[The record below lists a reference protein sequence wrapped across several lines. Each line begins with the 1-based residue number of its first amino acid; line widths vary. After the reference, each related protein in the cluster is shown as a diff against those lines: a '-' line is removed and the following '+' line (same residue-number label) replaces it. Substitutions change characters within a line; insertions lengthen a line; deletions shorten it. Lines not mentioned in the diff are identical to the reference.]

1 MITSRTGGIAS
12 PAEGVWT
19 IVLWKIT
26 DQMKKVKHMMKT
38 MDQEQKIFLAR
49 RVAVI
54 SGIFC
59 GVVALLLILNF
70 WHMKQHEPLES
81 KTIEVLV
88 ERLSQEPGN
97 EELKEE
103 IRSFD
108 LLARKAYFTSR
119 WQVKTGT
126 WLLLVGGIVLAVSL
140 KIHTDL
146 RVRIEEPENVTEEL
160 LKSRANAQYWLM
172 LTGGLVLG
180 LSVVAAFL
188 TNDYL
193 KEYQEMG
200 VAEVSSSDQG
210 DVELIEVFPSAAPA
224 VTADSA
230 IIDSTGLDET
240 GSAEAETE
248 SVPENAPQ
256 TVTPPSG
263 AQVAF
268 NPEDFKKNH
277 AGFRGFM
284 GQGISYHKNIPESW
298 NGSTGENI
306 KWKVA
311 FSKPGYNS
319 PVLWGDKLFISGGD
333 AQARVVS
340 CYNRHT
346 GQLLWEREVTGI
358 PGSPASPPRTTEDTG
373 LAAPT
378 MSVDGNRVY
387 AIFATGD
394 IIAFDHN
401 GNKVW
406 GRNLG
411 VPRNHYGHSSS
422 LQVWGNKVVV
432 QYDTG
437 TKGRMLALN
446 TATGE
451 SIWDVDR
458 PVNISWASPTLIE
471 VDGKI
476 QIVTSSDPYVMGHD
490 LETGAELWKVEAMMG
505 EVGASVAYGE
515 GLVFAT
521 NEYARLVAVEPRP
534 GAEFTWEDDEY
545 LAEASSPVV
554 YNGLLYTATSYGVL
568 ACYDAKTGEKK
579 FEKEFNEGFYS
590 SPMIADGKL
599 YIVDLGG
606 VTHILKADASGT
618 ILAQAE
624 LGEDGF
630 AVPAFADG
638 AIYLR
643 GFNNLYCIEE

>member
-1 MITSRTGGIAS
+1 
-12 PAEGVWT
+12 
-19 IVLWKIT
+19 
-26 DQMKKVKHMMKT
+26 
-38 MDQEQKIFLAR
+38 MDQEQKIKLAR
-49 RVAVI
+49 RVALI

-70 WHMKQHEPLES
+70 WHMRQHEPLES

-88 ERLSQEPGN
+88 ERLAQEPGN

-126 WLLLVGGIVLAVSL
+126 WLLLIGGIILAASL
-140 KIHTDL
+140 KIYTDL
-146 RVRIEEPENVTEEL
+146 RSRIEEPGKVTEEI
-160 LKSRANAQYWLM
+160 LKARANAQYWLM
-172 LTGGLVLG
+172 LAGGLILG

-200 VAEVSSSDQG
+200 IAEVSPDERG
-210 DVELIEVFPSAAPA
+210 DVEVIEVFPVSTDSTTAAGAVSDTTGVEESPEAQGETGMETESGTQTVPAPAAAAPA
-224 VTADSA
+224 
-230 IIDSTGLDET
+230 
-240 GSAEAETE
+240 
-248 SVPENAPQ
+248 
-256 TVTPPSG
+256 
-263 AQVAF
+263 AF
-268 NPEDFKKNH
+268 NPEDFKRNH
-277 AGFRGFM
+277 ATFRAFM
-284 GQGISYHKNIPESW
+284 GQGVSYHRNIPESW
-298 NGSTGENI
+298 NGATGENV

-311 FSKPGYNS
+311 FSKPGFNS
-319 PVLWGDKLFISGGD
+319 PVIWGDRIFIAGAD
-333 AQARVVS
+333 AQSRVVS

-346 GQLLWEREVTGI
+346 GQLIWEKTVSGI
-358 PGSPASPPRTTEDTG
+358 PGSPASPPRVTEDTG
-373 LAAPT
+373 LSAPT
-378 MSVDGNRVY
+378 MSVDGRRVY

-394 IIAFDHN
+394 IVAFDMQ

-422 LQVWGNKVVV
+422 LQVWGNKVIV
-432 QYDTG
+432 QYDTSA
-437 TKGRMLALN
+437 KGRMLALN

-451 SIWDVDR
+451 TIWDVDR
-458 PVNISWASPTLIE
+458 PVNISWASPTLIQ

-521 NEYARLVAVEPRP
+521 NEYARLVAIEPRP

-545 LAEASSPVV
+545 LAEASSPVA
-554 YNGLLYTATSYGVL
+554 YNGLLFTATSYGVL

-579 FEKEFNEGFYS
+579 FEKEFNDGFYS
-590 SPMIADGKL
+590 SPIIADGKL

-618 ILAQAE
+618 IIAEPE
-624 LGEDGF
+624 LGEEGF

-643 GFNNLYCIEE
+643 GFNNLYCIAK

>member
-1 MITSRTGGIAS
+1 M
-12 PAEGVWT
+12 
-19 IVLWKIT
+19 KI
-26 DQMKKVKHMMKT
+26 D
-38 MDQEQKIFLAR
+38 MDQEQRIKLAH
-49 RVAVI
+49 RVALI

-81 KTIEVLV
+81 KTIEALV
-88 ERLSQEPGN
+88 ERLSNEPGN

-126 WLLLVGGIVLAVSL
+126 WLMLIGGIVLAVSL
-140 KIHTDL
+140 KIYTDL
-146 RVRIEEPENVTEEL
+146 RARIEEPEKVTEEL
-160 LKSRANAQYWLM
+160 LRARANSQYWLM
-172 LTGGLVLG
+172 MAGGMILG
-180 LSVVAAFL
+180 LSLVAGFL

-200 VAEVSSSDQG
+200 VAEVADQEQS
-210 DVELIEVFPSAAPA
+210 DVEVIEVFPASGSEAPGLGA
-224 VTADSA
+224 EN
-230 IIDSTGLDET
+230 DSTGIEDPAGTGQVADNET
-240 GSAEAETE
+240 NTE
-248 SVPENAPQ
+248 SQSEQNQPAA
-256 TVTPPSG
+256 S
-263 AQVAF
+263 QVRF
-268 NPEDFKKNH
+268 NREDFKKNH
-277 AGFRGFM
+277 ATFRGYM

-311 FSKPGYNS
+311 SSKPGYSS
-319 PVLWGDKLFISGGD
+319 PVIWGDKIFISGGD
-333 AQARVVS
+333 AQSRVVI

-346 GQLLWEREVTGI
+346 GQLIWEKEVTGI
-358 PGSPASPPRTTEDTG
+358 PGSPAVAPRVTEDTG

-378 MSVDGNRVY
+378 MSADGNRVY

-394 IIAFDHN
+394 VVAFDMD
-401 GNKVW
+401 GNQVW

-422 LQVWGNKVVV
+422 LQVWGNKVLV
-432 QYDTG
+432 QYDTSS
-437 TKGRMLALN
+437 KGRMLALN

-451 SIWDVDR
+451 TIWDVER
-458 PVNISWASPTLIE
+458 PVNISWASPVLIE

-476 QIVTSSDPYVMGHD
+476 QVVTTSDPYVSGHD

-505 EVGASVAYGE
+505 EVGASVAYGN

-521 NEYARLVAVEPRP
+521 NEYARLVAVEPKADA
-534 GAEFTWEDDEY
+534 GFTWENDEY
-545 LAEASSPVV
+545 LAEASSPVA

-568 ACYDAKTGEKK
+568 VCYDALTGEKK
-579 FEKEFNEGFYS
+579 FEKEFNDGFYS
-590 SPMIADGKL
+590 SPIVADGKL
-599 YIVDLGG
+599 YILDMDG
-606 VTHILKADASGT
+606 VMHILKADASGT
-618 ILAQAE
+618 IIGEPE

-630 AVPAFADG
+630 AVPAMADG
-638 AIYLR
+638 LIYIR
-643 GFNNLYCIEE
+643 GKENLYCIGK

>member
-1 MITSRTGGIAS
+1 
-12 PAEGVWT
+12 
-19 IVLWKIT
+19 
-26 DQMKKVKHMMKT
+26 MKKMNSMLNTLDV
-38 MDQEQKIFLAR
+38 EQKIRLAR

-59 GVVALLLILNF
+59 GVVALLLLLNF

-119 WQVKTGT
+119 WQVRTGT
-126 WLLLVGGIVLAVSL
+126 WLLLIGGIVLAASL
-140 KIHTDL
+140 KIYTDL
-146 RVRIEEPENVTEEL
+146 RSRIEEPEKVTEEL
-160 LKSRANAQYWLM
+160 LKARANAQYWLM
-172 LTGGLVLG
+172 LAGGLILG

-200 VAEVSSSDQG
+200 MAEMGVEDQG
-210 DVELIEVFPSAAPA
+210 AVEVIDVFETSPAESAAEG
-224 VTADSA
+224 VVS
-230 IIDSTGLDET
+230 DSTDLQEDADAEET
-240 GSAEAETE
+240 ARTGPAQA
-248 SVPENAPQ
+248 Q
-256 TVTPPSG
+256 TAA

-277 AGFRGFM
+277 VGFRGYM
-284 GQGISYHKNIPESW
+284 GQGISYHKNIPEAW
-298 NGSTGENI
+298 NGATGENI

-319 PVLWGDKLFISGGD
+319 PVIWGDKIFISGGD

-346 GQLLWEREVTGI
+346 GQLLWEREVSGI
-358 PGSPASPPRTTEDTG
+358 PGSPASPPRVTEDTG

-394 IIAFDHN
+394 IIAFDHQ

-437 TKGRMLALN
+437 TKGRMMALN

-451 SIWDVDR
+451 TLWDVDR
-458 PVNISWASPTLIE
+458 PVTISWASPTLIE

-476 QIVTSSDPYVMGHD
+476 QVVTSSDPYVMGHD

-521 NEYARLVAVEPRP
+521 NEYARLVAVEPRA
-534 GAEFTWEDDEY
+534 GADFTWEDDEY
-545 LAEASSPVV
+545 LAEASSPVA

-606 VTHILKADASGT
+606 VTHILKADDTGT
-618 ILAQAE
+618 IIAQAE

-643 GFNNLYCIEE
+643 GFNNLFCIEE

>member
-1 MITSRTGGIAS
+1 
-12 PAEGVWT
+12 
-19 IVLWKIT
+19 
-26 DQMKKVKHMMKT
+26 
-38 MDQEQKIFLAR
+38 
-49 RVAVI
+49 VAVI

-81 KTIEVLV
+81 RTIEVLV
-88 ERLSQEPGN
+88 ERLAQEPGN

-126 WLLLVGGIVLAVSL
+126 WLLLMGGIILAASL
-140 KIHTDL
+140 KIYTDL
-146 RVRIEEPENVTEEL
+146 RSRIEEPENVTEEL
-160 LKSRANAQYWLM
+160 LRARANAQYWLM
-172 LTGGLVLG
+172 MAGGLILG

-200 VAEVSSSDQG
+200 VAEVSVEDQG
-210 DVELIEVFPSAAPA
+210 DVEVIEVFP
-224 VTADSA
+224 VR
-230 IIDSTGLDET
+230 DSTAMEEPVE
-240 GSAEAETE
+240 AEAEVAGEE
-248 SVPENAPQ
+248 SGTVAESETRTAPVQAAAAQ
-256 TVTPPSG
+256 TS
-263 AQVAF
+263 F
-268 NPEDFKKNH
+268 NPEDFKRNH
-277 AGFRGFM
+277 ASFRGFM
-284 GQGISYHKNIPESW
+284 GQGISYHKNIPVSW
-298 NGSTGENI
+298 NGATGENI

-319 PVLWGDKLFISGGD
+319 PVIWGDRIFISGGD

-346 GQLLWEREVTGI
+346 GQLIWEKEVTGI
-358 PGSPASPPRTTEDTG
+358 PGSPASAPRVTEDTG

-378 MSVDGNRVY
+378 MAVDGNRVY

-394 IIAFDHN
+394 VIAFDHD

-422 LQVWGNKVVV
+422 LLVWDNKVIV
-432 QYDTG
+432 QYDTS

-446 TATGE
+446 TASGE
-451 SIWDVDR
+451 TIWDVER

-476 QIVTSSDPYVMGHD
+476 QVVTSSDPYVMGHD

-505 EVGASVAYGE
+505 EVGASVAFGE

-521 NEYARLVAVEPRP
+521 NEYARLVAIEPRP

-545 LAEASSPVV
+545 LAEASSPVA
-554 YNGLLYTATSYGVL
+554 YKGLLYTATSYGVL

-579 FEKEFNEGFYS
+579 FEKEFNDGFYS
-590 SPMIADGKL
+590 SPIIADGKL
-599 YIVDLGG
+599 YIVDLDG
-606 VTHILKADASGT
+606 VTHILKADDSGT
-618 ILAQAE
+618 ILGEAE

-638 AIYLR
+638 VIYLR
-643 GFNNLYCIEE
+643 GFNNLYCIEN

>member
-1 MITSRTGGIAS
+1 MIN
-12 PAEGVWT
+12 
-19 IVLWKIT
+19 
-26 DQMKKVKHMMKT
+26 T
-38 MDQEQKIFLAR
+38 MDQEQKITLAR
-49 RVAVI
+49 RVALI

-88 ERLSQEPGN
+88 ERLAQEPGN
-97 EELKEE
+97 EQLKEE

-126 WLLLVGGIVLAVSL
+126 WLLLVGGIILAASL
-140 KIHTDL
+140 KIYTDL
-146 RVRIEEPENVTEEL
+146 RSRIEEPEKITEEL
-160 LKSRANAQYWLM
+160 LKARANAQYWLM
-172 LTGGLVLG
+172 LAGGLILG
-180 LSVVAAFL
+180 LSVVAAYL
-188 TNDYL
+188 TNDFL
-193 KEYQEMG
+193 SEYQEMG
-200 VAEVSSSDQG
+200 VAEVSAPEQEG
-210 DVELIEVFPSAAPA
+210 VEVIEVFPAGPQEGDSLRSAGDSTVMELPPETETGAAAEGGAPGENGAPVEAVSPGARAQGAPA
-224 VTADSA
+224 RVAFS
-230 IIDSTGLDET
+230 
-240 GSAEAETE
+240 
-248 SVPENAPQ
+248 PENM
-256 TVTPPSG
+256 
-263 AQVAF
+263 
-268 NPEDFKKNH
+268 KKNH
-277 AGFRGFM
+277 PTFRGFM
-284 GQGISYHKNIPESW
+284 GQGISYHTNIPETW
-298 NGSTGENI
+298 NGPTGENI
-306 KWKVA
+306 KWKVP
-311 FSKPGYNS
+311 FSKPGFNS
-319 PVLWGDKLFISGGD
+319 PVIWGDKLFISGGD

-346 GQLLWEREVTGI
+346 GQLIWEREVTGI
-358 PGSPASPPRTTEDTG
+358 PGSPASPPRVTDDTG

-378 MSVDGNRVY
+378 MAVDGNRVY

-394 IIAFDHN
+394 IIAFDLD

-422 LQVWGNKVVV
+422 LQVWDNKVIV

-446 TATGE
+446 TASGE
-451 SIWDVDR
+451 TIWDVDR
-458 PVNISWASPTLIE
+458 PVQISWASPVLIE

-476 QIVTSSDPYVMGHD
+476 QIVTTSDPYVMGHD
-490 LETGAELWKVEAMMG
+490 LETGAELWKSEAMMG

-521 NEYARLVAVEPRP
+521 NEYARLVALEPRP
-534 GAEFTWEDDEY
+534 GTEFVWEDDEY

-568 ACYDAKTGEKK
+568 ACYDARTGEKK
-579 FEKEFNEGFYS
+579 FEKEFNDGFYS
-590 SPMIADGKL
+590 SPIIADGKL

-606 VTHILKADASGT
+606 VTHILRADDTGT
-618 ILAQAE
+618 IIAEPE
-624 LGEDGF
+624 LGEEGF
-630 AVPAFADG
+630 AIPAFADG

-643 GFNNLYCIEE
+643 GFNNLYCIEK